1 MTRGQFER
9 AAYLKDEIDRFFEEA
24 QELYQPNA
32 SISLNISTGNCKT
45 SITVTDELL
54 DAIKLWYDKKIGA
67 LEAEFKEL

>member
-24 QELYQPNA
+24 QELYQTNA
-32 SISLNISTGNCKT
+32 SISLNICTANCKT

-54 DAIKLWYDKKIGA
+54 DTIKLWYDKKVSA
-67 LEAEFKEL
+67 LEVEFKEL

>member
-32 SISLNISTGNCKT
+32 SISLNISTDNCKT

>member
-1 MTRGQFER
+1 MTRGQLEK
-9 AAYLKDEIDRFFEEA
+9 AANLKEEIDRFFEEA

-32 SISLNISTGNCKT
+32 SISLNISTDNCKT

-54 DAIKLWYDKKIGA
+54 DTIMLWYDKKISA

>member
-9 AAYLKDEIDRFFEEA
+9 AAYLKNEIDRFFEEA
-24 QELYQPNA
+24 QELYQSNA
-32 SISLNISTGNCKT
+32 SISLNICTDNCKT

-54 DAIKLWYDKKIGA
+54 DTIKLWYDKKVSA

>member
-1 MTRGQFER
+1 MTREQLER
-9 AAYLKDEIDRFFEEA
+9 AADLKDEIDRFFEEA

-32 SISLNISTGNCKT
+32 SISLNIHTGNCKT

-67 LEAEFKEL
+67 LETEFKEL

>member
-1 MTRGQFER
+1 MTTGKFER
-9 AAYLKDEIDRFFEEA
+9 AAYLKGEIDRFFEEV
-24 QELYQPNA
+24 QELYKPNA
-32 SISLNISTGNCKT
+32 FISLNIIIDNCKT

>member
-9 AAYLKDEIDRFFEEA
+9 AADLKDEINRFFEEA
-24 QELYQPNA
+24 QELYQSNA
-32 SISLNISTGNCKT
+32 FISLNICTDNCKV

-54 DAIKLWYDKKIGA
+54 DTIKLWYDKKIAG